1 LLGGLHPK
9 VFRSSLALE
18 TKLSVEGVLRELK
31 AMGDPEAV
39 EGMAR
44 FGISS
49 ANTLGVSLPALREM
63 AKKIGKDHSLALGL
77 WATKVHE
84 ARILAA
90 LVDDPKLVTE
100 GQMDRWVEDFDSWDV
115 CDGCCGNLFDR
126 TPYAFAKAL
135 EWAGREEEF
144 VKRAGFAMMAEL
156 AVHDKKA
163 PDEAFVAFFQSI
175 EDGST
180 DGRNFVKKAVNWALR
195 QIGKR
200 NLRLNG
206 EALEVAARIAKN
218 GTPSGRWVASD
229 AARELKSEAVKKKLR
244 RSS

>member
-1 LLGGLHPK
+1 M
-9 VFRSSLALE
+9 
-18 TKLSVEGVLRELK
+18 EGVLRELK

-115 CDGCCGNLFDR
+115 
-126 TPYAFAKAL
+126 
-135 EWAGREEEF
+135 
-144 VKRAGFAMMAEL
+144 
-156 AVHDKKA
+156 
-163 PDEAFVAFFQSI
+163 
-175 EDGST
+175 
-180 DGRNFVKKAVNWALR
+180 
-195 QIGKR
+195 
-200 NLRLNG
+200 
-206 EALEVAARIAKN
+206 
-218 GTPSGRWVASD
+218 
-229 AARELKSEAVKKKLR
+229 
-244 RSS
+244 